1 MRRILAMAVIFVCG
15 AIVLCSCED
24 GDGGDDSSGSSMS
37 EAGFDANPSS
47 GAEGNVQGNAEA
59 DAGGNGVEDSA
70 SAFGDITPRGIVQ
83 TGKEV
88 DKVHN
93 ITTLHV
99 ACDPIEGAVRYMFN
113 VANVTRITATPQ
125 ATVQVTVAQ
134 GAAGYDC
141 SVFAYNAKNETTQ
154 VASARLNE

>member
-1 MRRILAMAVIFVCG
+1 MRRILAMTVILVCG

-24 GDGGDDSSGSSMS
+24 GDGGDDRSNSSLSGT
-37 EAGFDANPSS
+37 GLDANTSS
-47 GAEGNVQGNAEA
+47 GAEGNVQDNPEA
-59 DAGGNGVEDSA
+59 DAGGNAGEDSA
-70 SAFGDITPRGIVQ
+70 SAFGDIMPTGIVQ

-88 DKVHN
+88 DKTKN

-99 ACDPIEGAVRYMFN
+99 ACNPIEGAVRYMFH

-154 VASARLNE
+154 VARARLNE

>member
-1 MRRILAMAVIFVCG
+1 MRRFLAMTVIMLCG
-15 AIVLCSCED
+15 AIVLCSCDD
-24 GDGGDDSSGSSMS
+24 GGGGDDSSGGSLTG
-37 EAGFDANPSS
+37 AGFDENTGS
-47 GAEGNVQGNAEA
+47 GAGGNVQDNPEA
-59 DAGGNGVEDSA
+59 GAGGDVGEDSD
-70 SAFGDITPRGIVQ
+70 SAFSNIMPTGIVQ

-88 DKVHN
+88 DKVNN

-113 VANVTRITATPQ
+113 AANVTRITATPQ

-141 SVFAYNAKNETTQ
+141 CVFAYNARNETTK
-154 VASARLNE
+154 VACARLNE